1 MKTISMLVRFAG
13 LLALGATAPFA
24 FGLSTNDAY
33 VASYRGRTDIP
44 VPVKVVAP
52 TVDASLVGNR
62 VELEFLVDTR
72 GRPQNIRLQSATDS
86 QLGESVN
93 EAVSRWKF
101 APAKSN
107 GAAVAMKVLL
117 PVVIS
122 GPE

>member
-86 QLGESVN
+86 QLGESVK